1 MVGCLIAVACM
12 IVVSLSAG
20 NVQSDMVPGDL
31 GPVAAKLGIQ
41 QENGYYDL
49 AKILGAILENL
60 PTQSVAPVDWAGA
73 SRVVRTAADVTL
85 SFRTVPG
92 AACRLY
98 VLYEGTG
105 DCKRIGAGE
114 GWCVAGADGLVS
126 WTWKTEAGK
135 QPATAVVRVSADSAD
150 TWHSFAFS
158 FTDTD

>member
-105 DCKRIGAGE
+105 DCKRAMSVNVVYRHRCIFGL
-114 GWCVAGADGLVS
+114 AD
-126 WTWKTEAGK
+126 
-135 QPATAVVRVSADSAD
+135 QATSCSTSRSP
-150 TWHSFAFS
+150 S
-158 FTDTD
+158 FTTG